1 MRSMIV
7 VALIGSWIPFASAQQ
22 SPSGLQN
29 STSVERAKECDAR
42 TQGKRLTNEQYR
54 SYMHSCLASEGPP
67 RDPSETLKTVEK
79 RCNTVAN
86 ERQLAGQERVFFM
99 ESCRRKS

>member
-1 MRSMIV
+1 MLI
-7 VALIGSWIPFASAQQ
+7 VALVGAWLPLASAQNPTPT
-22 SPSGLQN
+22 SN

-42 TQGKRLTNEQYR
+42 TQGKRLTDEQYR
-54 SYMHSCLASEGPP
+54 TYMRGCLASDGPP
-67 RDPSETLKTVEK
+67 RDPSETVRTIEK